1 MKFKQGILVGAVSLT
16 LALTACSGMSKKE
29 EEAAK
34 RAQQEQIRKEE
45 ARRAEAKKKAEAK
58 QKLDAEDALVVTPVK
73 QAANPEVEKLPEAP
87 IVPEPVEETA
97 DSSSSAGMAGGMS
110 LGHSIGSTANLEIP
124 TEPNTYLV
132 TVSEKNKTHP
142 LYGVGSNMGFVV
154 NGVQGNYIVVKRG
167 DTVTFKVRTGVK
179 HDFYLTTSPMGWGA
193 AAYKQGVEGQFT
205 YEGDVTF
212 KPTKDTPSSLYFG
225 CRNHNSMGAKI
236 VVVDAGANVDAIK
249 TALEK
254 ERQAALAKNKNKKL
268 EQATPE
274 KLKQKIA
281 YVEMMLKFKGGHM
294 DAYHKAQII
303 TMLAMS
309 QNQQSA
315 GELEEAFASAQSAV
329 ALLNQK
335 PEKQGPTP
343 EEIAEMQEEFN
354 GLLVTLEYFIDAHQA
369 SYENTKKTDPDKA
382 VEFDRD
388 VVGSLIVEAKK
399 LAEENKFK
407 KAKNRIS
414 RAENLVNTALNSMLS
429 SQTLVYELNF
439 ETPADEYEYEVKV
452 YESYLELIPVAIE
465 AKKPSQGAIKLSE
478 TYVNKGK
485 FFHEKSKESAAAGRW
500 EEAIV
505 VIKDATTETRRGLR
519 LLGVSM

>member
-1 MKFKQGILVGAVSLT
+1 MKFKNGILIGTVSLT
-16 LALTACSGMSKKE
+16 LALSGCSGMSKKE
-29 EEAAK
+29 EAAK
-34 RAQQEQIRKEE
+34 QAQQEQIRKEE
-45 ARRAEAKKKAEAK
+45 AQRAEEARKKAETK
-58 QKLDAEDALVVTPVK
+58 QKLEAEDALVVTPVQQSSK
-73 QAANPEVEKLPEAP
+73 PVVEKLPEAQIAP
-87 IVPEPVEETA
+87 QPMEEEVA
-97 DSSSSAGMAGGMS
+97 EAPAAMEAGAHAMSSAEK
-110 LGHSIGSTANLEIP
+110 LEIP

-132 TVSEKNKTHP
+132 TVAEKNKTHP
-142 LYGVGSNMGFVV
+142 LYGVGSSMGFVV
-154 NGVQGNYIVVKRG
+154 NGIQGNYIIAKRG
-167 DTVTFKVRTGVK
+167 ETITFKVRTGVK

-212 KPTKDTPSSLYFG
+212 KPAEGTPSTLYFG

-236 VVVDAGANVDAIK
+236 VVVDANADVEAVK
-249 TALEK
+249 AKLEN
-254 ERQAALAKNKNKKL
+254 ERNAALAKNKSKTL
-268 EQATPE
+268 EAATPE

-303 TMLAMS
+303 TMLAMA

-315 GELEEAFASAQSAV
+315 GELQEAFASAQSAV

-335 PEKQGPTP
+335 PEETGPTP
-343 EEIAEMQEEFN
+343 EEIAEMKAEFD

-369 SYENTKKTDPDKA
+369 SYDQTKKSDPSKA
-382 VEFDRD
+382 VDFDRD
-388 VVGSLIVEAKK
+388 VVGSLIIEAKK
-399 LAEENKFK
+399 LAEEHKFK

-414 RAENLVNTALNSMLS
+414 RAENLVNTALNSMLG

-439 ETPADEYEYEVKV
+439 ETPADEYKYEVDRYK
-452 YESYLELIPVAIE
+452 SYLELIPVAIE
-465 AKKPSQGAIKLSE
+465 AKKPSEGAIKLAD

-505 VIKDATTETRRGLR
+505 VIKDATLEVRRGLR